1 MSQSYFSDFNPCD
14 RESLRAAYREG
25 DLQGRDRFSQ
35 LWVLADLNRAHGV
48 RDIKEAATQAALEI
62 YK

>member
-1 MSQSYFSDFNPCD
+1 MSQSYFSDFNPRD

-25 DLQGRDRFSQ
+25 DPQGRDRFDQ
-35 LWVLADLNRAHGV
+35 LWALADINRAHGI

>member
-1 MSQSYFSDFNPCD
+1 MSTFADFTPRD

-25 DLQGRDRFSQ
+25 DPKGRDRFSR
-35 LWVLADLNRAHGV
+35 LWVLADLNRAHGI

-62 YK
+62 YL